1 MTNVIDRIKAF
12 ITTIDG
18 LNAQVGAVVNSLVQK
33 NIEDYLDTLADV
45 SPEEEARMYGRT
57 LRQSDVT
64 DNKKFRDRLN
74 AFKDVNKDIK
84 QKTGNDVIDLETLQ
98 NPLRTALVDD
108 SILQLYKLA
117 NEIALLIK
125 NGKIDG
131 PALGIIVEKAVDS
144 AIRDASIPEIQDML
158 SQLVT
163 RVEDIYYEN
172 FKKEIDPEIDKYIS
186 TVIDGV
192 ISGRGTT

>member
-1 MTNVIDRIKAF
+1 
-12 ITTIDG
+12 
-18 LNAQVGAVVNSLVQK
+18 
-33 NIEDYLDTLADV
+33 
-45 SPEEEARMYGRT
+45 MYGRT